1 MKHSL
6 ITTVFSCTILL
17 ALTVGPACNKNKR
30 TMVPNAYTV
39 DNNNRLVRFD
49 LNDPGFTAGIKI
61 TNLQPG
67 ESIVGLDVRPV
78 NGVLYGL
85 GSSNHL
91 YIIDSETGVATR
103 IQPAFTPALSGTAFG
118 FDFNPSADRIR
129 VISNT
134 GQNLRLHPVTGEVVA
149 TDGAITPAGV
159 VLSACAYSNNAAGAT
174 STELY
179 AIDVTS
185 DKLYKLATPNTGI
198 ATAVGSLGVDVDVIN
213 GFDIAGADKGYALL
227 TIGGV
232 TKLYSVNL
240 STGELT
246 DKGVVPITL
255 TGQPPVPV
263 TSFAVIP

>member
-17 ALTVGPACNKNKR
+17 ALTVGPACNKNNR
-30 TMVPNAYTV
+30 TLVENAYAV
-39 DNNNRLVRFD
+39 NIDNRLISFD
-49 LNDPGFTAGIKI
+49 LNEPGFNAGMKI

-91 YIIDSETGVATR
+91 YIIDKKTGVATR
-103 IQPAFTPALSGTAFG
+103 IDPAFTPALGGTAFG
-118 FDFNPSADRIR
+118 FDFNPMADRIR

-134 GQNLRLHPVTGEVVA
+134 GQNLRLHPITGEVVA
-149 TDGAITPAGV
+149 TDGAITPTGV
-159 VLSACAYSNNAAGAT
+159 VLSACAYSNNAGGAT
-174 STELY
+174 STDLY

-198 ATAVGSLGVDVDVIN
+198 VTEVGPLGVDVDASN

-227 TIGGV
+227 TAGGV
-232 TKLYSVNL
+232 TKLYGVNL
-240 STGELT
+240 STGALT
-246 DKGVVPITL
+246 DMGKFPDLVTSA
-255 TGQPPVPV
+255 PV